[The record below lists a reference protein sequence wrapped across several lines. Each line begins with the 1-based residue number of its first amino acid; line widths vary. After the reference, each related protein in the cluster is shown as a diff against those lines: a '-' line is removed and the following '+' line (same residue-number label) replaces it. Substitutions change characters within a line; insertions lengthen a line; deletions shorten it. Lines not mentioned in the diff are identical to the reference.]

1 MPLLLTMSLLFAGF
15 TASETARLRAVPH
28 PSDVATPVSVIWIA
42 AHPDDEAIVA
52 PLLGKCAARRG

>member
-1 MPLLLTMSLLFAGF
+1 MSLLFAGF